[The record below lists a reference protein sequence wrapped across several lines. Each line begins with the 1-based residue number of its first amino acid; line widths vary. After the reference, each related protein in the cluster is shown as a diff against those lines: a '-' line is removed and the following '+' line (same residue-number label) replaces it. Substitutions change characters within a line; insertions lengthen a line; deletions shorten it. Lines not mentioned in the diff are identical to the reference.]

1 MEQRS
6 FYGWSWNAEMR
17 RDTVIRFAIN
27 IAVLE
32 RCAEWHSDSLGR
44 LGVTRLSTGNRK
56 L

>member
-17 RDTVIRFAIN
+17 RDAVIRFAIN
-27 IAVLE
+27 IAVLV
-32 RCAEWHSDSLGR
+32 RCAEWHFDSFGR
-44 LGVTRLSTGNRK
+44 PGLTRFSIGNRK